1 VRVAFLAYTTTTN
14 GIPPPRPWSVNL
26 ADAGRIL
33 RDARRARRAGARV
46 VVVNLHWG
54 TEYSHAVDARQRRL
68 AARLARSRAVTAIV
82 GQHAHVVQPI
92 RRVRGRW
99 VVFGAG
105 NLLSNQSRAC
115 CPAATQ
121 DGMVAVL
128 RIRVRGRR
136 ARVERIR
143 YTPTW
148 VRHPDYTVVRAG
160 RESWRRT
167 VGTVGRSRQVRPV
180 PARPPR

>member
-1 VRVAFLAYTTTTN
+1 ML
-14 GIPPPRPWSVNL
+14 
-26 ADAGRIL
+26 
-33 RDARRARRAGARV
+33 
-46 VVVNLHWG
+46 VNLHWG
-54 TEYSHAVDARQRRL
+54 TEYSHAVDRAAA
-68 AARLARSRAVTAIV
+68 AARRAADALARVTAIV

-105 NLLSNQSRAC
+105 NLLSNQSSAC

-121 DGMVAVL
+121 DGIVAVL
-128 RIRVRGRR
+128 QLRVRGQR

-148 VRHPDYTVVRAG
+148 VPPPGLHGGARRPRGARVVAPDG
-160 RESWRRT
+160 R
-167 VGTVGRSRQVRPV
+167 GVGRARGLRPV

>member
-1 VRVAFLAYTTTTN
+1 M
-14 GIPPPRPWSVNL
+14 
-26 ADAGRIL
+26 
-33 RDARRARRAGARV
+33 
-46 VVVNLHWG
+46 
-54 TEYSHAVDARQRRL
+54 
-68 AARLARSRAVTAIV
+68 
-82 GQHAHVVQPI
+82 QPI

-105 NLLSNQSRAC
+105 NLLSNQSSAC

-121 DGMVAVL
+121 DGMVALL
-128 RIRVRGRR
+128 RLRVRGWR
-136 ARVERIR
+136 ARVERVR

-167 VGTVGRSRQVRPV
+167 VAVVGRGRGLRPV